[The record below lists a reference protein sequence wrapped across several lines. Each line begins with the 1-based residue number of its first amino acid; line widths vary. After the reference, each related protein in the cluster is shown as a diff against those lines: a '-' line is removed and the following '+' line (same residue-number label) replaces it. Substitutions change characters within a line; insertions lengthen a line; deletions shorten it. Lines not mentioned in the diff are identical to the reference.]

1 MNSIL
6 LSLNNL
12 SVSVFDTVILKN
24 INFSVSP
31 GTIHAI
37 MGPNGSG
44 KSTLAYTIMGHP
56 KYNIKYGSVV
66 INNEDITDYL
76 PDKRARCGLFLAF
89 QQPQAIPGV
98 RVSTFLREAYCAI
111 TGRVIAVDL
120 FYQLLLDRMKQ
131 LHIDPSFA
139 DRNLNDGF
147 SGGEKKRFEVL
158 QLLVLQPKIAI
169 LDEIDSGLD
178 IDALN
183 IVARGIEIA
192 RKENPR
198 MGIVIITHSQR
209 ILRHVVPDYV
219 HVLCVGSIV
228 QSGDATLADEL
239 ENRGYDDYRRTKQN
253 NTPS

>member
-1 MNSIL
+1 MNSML

-24 INFSVSP
+24 INFSLSP
-31 GTIHAI
+31 GTVHAI

-56 KYNIKYGSVV
+56 KYNVMHGSVM
-66 INNEDITDYL
+66 INSEDITDYL

-89 QQPQAIPGV
+89 QQPQVIPGV

-111 TGRVIAVDL
+111 TGRIISVDL
-120 FYQLLLDRMKQ
+120 FWQLLLDRMKQ

-139 DRNLNDGF
+139 HRNLNEGF

-192 RKENPR
+192 RQENPQ
-198 MGIVIITHSQR
+198 MGILIITHYQR

-219 HVLCVGSIV
+219 HVLYDGSIV

-239 ENRGYDDYRRTKQN
+239 ENRGYDGYR
-253 NTPS
+253 